1 MSQGSANGMTGD
13 GAHGRGKIR
22 VLVVDDEPI
31 QIESIARGLF
41 LYGYEV
47 SGAPDVAAALEH
59 VYGRLAPAP
68 DVIVTDL
75 TMPRGT
81 GFDLIKIVRAF
92 SPALPI
98 VVITGLNATPEA
110 EELSREG
117 IPVLAKPFDP
127 AMLDRDIRAVLAA
140 RGDGIAR

>member
-1 MSQGSANGMTGD
+1 MTPGSTRGTTIDRPQGS
-13 GAHGRGKIR
+13 GKIR
-22 VLVVDDEPI
+22 VLVVDDEPV

-47 SGAPDVAAALEH
+47 AGAPDVATALDH
-59 VYGRLAPAP
+59 VQGRLSPTP
-68 DVIVTDL
+68 DVVITDL

-92 SPALPI
+92 YPALPI
-98 VVITGLNATPEA
+98 VVITGLHATPEA
-110 EELSREG
+110 DELARAG
-117 IPVLAKPFDP
+117 IPVLAKPFDS

-140 RGDGIAR
+140 RGDRSIR